1 MRVWL
6 GLLVVL
12 CATSARADPPRW
24 RLRASLLQGFGGGRA
39 ADDSIAARFATT
51 LDLGA
56 RLWGPLS
63 LAALVTGTL
72 AGEYDA
78 SCGSGVRPNAIAGA
92 LGLRADLGNSRSA
105 AWVDPWVEAHAGAG
119 EQAGVHATPGGCATA
134 ATFATAGAR
143 VGIDA
148 WLGKAAVTV
157 ALAFDYLPLGATV
170 SFVLGGSFVLF

>member
-1 MRVWL
+1 
-6 GLLVVL
+6 LVVL
-12 CATSARADPPRW
+12 VTAWAASARADDPPRW

-39 ADDSIAARFATT
+39 ADDSIAARFPTT

-63 LAALVTGTL
+63 LAATVTGTL
-72 AGEYDA
+72 AGEYDN
-78 SCGSGVRPNAIAGA
+78 SCGAAVRPNAIAGA
-92 LGLRADLGNSRSA
+92 LGLRADLANRRSA
-105 AWVDPWVEAHAGAG
+105 PWVDPWIEAHGGVGA
-119 EQAGVHATPGGCATA
+119 QAGVHAQPGGCPTA

-143 VGIDA
+143 VGVDT

-157 ALAFDYLPLGATV
+157 AVAFDYLPLGATV